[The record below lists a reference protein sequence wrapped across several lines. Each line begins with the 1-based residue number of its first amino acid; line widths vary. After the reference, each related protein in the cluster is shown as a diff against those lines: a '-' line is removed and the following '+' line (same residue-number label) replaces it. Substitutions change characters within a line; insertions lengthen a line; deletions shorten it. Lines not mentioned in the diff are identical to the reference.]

1 MFVIDGQKRVW
12 TLLGKIYL
20 EVAAVATNEEMK
32 TEFAYF
38 GEVWTLFKKYYH
50 VQQEDSY
57 WEKLIEE
64 AGAINQ
70 KYQCEL
76 CKDLIL
82 AVVNELE
89 RKEKAQRT

>member
-1 MFVIDGQKRVW
+1 MV
-12 TLLGKIYL
+12 
-20 EVAAVATNEEMK
+20 TNAEIK

-38 GEVWTLFKKYYH
+38 GEVWTLFKKYYD

-76 CKDLIL
+76 CKDLLL

-89 RKEKAQRT
+89 RKGKALSKV

>member
-1 MFVIDGQKRVW
+1 MSFSVKWDIREGQRF
-12 TLLGKIYL
+12 
-20 EVAAVATNEEMK
+20 ATVCNERGYDNRI
-32 TEFAYF
+32 AYF
-38 GEVWTLFKKYYH
+38 GEIWTLFKKYYH
-50 VQQEDSY
+50 VQKEDSY
-57 WEKLIEE
+57 WEKLIED

>member
-1 MFVIDGQKRVW
+1 MQQ
-12 TLLGKIYL
+12 L
-20 EVAAVATNEEMK
+20 ATNEEMK

-38 GEVWTLFKKYYH
+38 GEIWKLFKKYYY
-50 VQQEDSY
+50 VRQEYSY
-57 WEKLIEE
+57 WERLIED

-89 RKEKAQRT
+89 RKEKSQRT